1 MAMAIRGYGHVKD
14 ASIVKYREQ
23 LSATLDFPDESND
36 GPTDAVAGAIA
47 RQIA

>member
-1 MAMAIRGYGHVKD
+1 MAIRGYGHVKD

-23 LSATLDFPDESND
+23 LSATLDLRDKAND
-36 GPTDAVAGAIA
+36 GPSDAVAGAIA